1 MNKGLAEL
9 LSDLAPDADTGGM
22 LGLDRQADAALVRL
36 ARGGGAIDLAIG
48 QALVALGEGDRLL
61 ELGFSRMVD
70 YARESLGV
78 STASGICSAGSGSG
92 DPGTGWAVA
101 QSAFD
106 GVRPAFAK
114 ASAGASLLRRPAIL
128 SASLFRPP
136 SVWPAEACA
145 P

>member
-70 YARESLGV
+70 YARESLGCRRLR
-78 STASGICSAGSGSG
+78 ASAPL
-92 DPGTGWAVA
+92 DPG
-101 QSAFD
+101 
-106 GVRPAFAK
+106 
-114 ASAGASLLRRPAIL
+114 AGIRARAGPLPNQLLMA
-128 SASLFRPP
+128 
-136 SVWPAEACA
+136 
-145 P
+145 